1 MKMLE
6 LVPSSIVMYGR
17 YFVPLSED
25 LKKAKNELSDL
36 KSNLMH
42 FLKEKGFTIRD
53 LGAINRLFTYSY
65 GEFEFVLG
73 LPYETEYTIRE
84 RLISLYNKDKAEFS
98 KYERVLLRTRD
109 ANPWRVLILWN
120 IYPKSKRHG
129 IELEIFSFP
138 ALYFK
143 HSQLGIKL
151 RIPTS
156 VYDEILLENELFI
169 KRIARA
175 LHMIEI
181 VPPMPKSKVADR
193 LPTAEILRRWGYG
206 DVGDLLESAN
216 NKIENGR
223 IDDGLVDL
231 RNAIERLFSQIANN
245 YKINLSTQQGR
256 GSLKA
261 FINLLKQSGYLTSS
275 MYNTLDKILRSGI
288 YDSAL
293 SVSVHG
299 RHKFNLDLLDGRY
312 AFTIVCESFE
322 YILEKLRTYGFD
334 KLSRASGEY
343 DLDKGGGS

>member
-1 MKMLE
+1 MMKMLE

-17 YFVPLSED
+17 YFAPLSED

-53 LGAINRLFTYSY
+53 LEALNRLFTYSY

-175 LHMIEI
+175 LHMLEI

-216 NKIENGR
+216 NNIENGR
-223 IDDGLVDL
+223 VKDGLVDL
-231 RNAIERLFSQIANN
+231 RNAIELFVRSVAENTGI
-245 YKINLSTQQGR
+245 KLSTQGR
-256 GSLKA
+256 GSIKA
-261 FINLLKQSGYLTSS
+261 FLELLKESGYLANS
-275 MYNTLDKILRSGI
+275 MHQSLNYILRYGT

-293 SVSVHG
+293 SVPVHG
-299 RHKFNLDLLDGRY
+299 RHKFNLDTLDGRY
-312 AFTIVCESFE
+312 VFAVVCESFE

-334 KLSRASGEY
+334 KLSE
-343 DLDKGGGS
+343 KE